1 MQWKRMFTT
10 DTYKNTYQYI
20 DTQKKYELIRTII
33 YFGISISLF
42 LAGYITT
49 KSNANLLTVVAV
61 LGCLPAS
68 KSLVSTIMFF
78 RFHSCDERTYQALK
92 ESSSQIDHLYDLIF
106 TTEKIN
112 FATSHA
118 AYRADCLILYAEQPL
133 DAQLL
138 ENHIQE
144 YMKRAAIKGVC
155 VKVYT
160 DLKKYTQRLE
170 QLIALERTEDKKA
183 KEVMQL
189 LREIT
194 L

>member
-10 DTYKNTYQYI
+10 DTYKNTYRYI

-78 RFHSCDERTYQALK
+78 RFHSCGERTYQALK
-92 ESSSQIDHLYDLIF
+92 EPSSQIDHLYDLIF
-106 TTEKIN
+106 TTEKTN
-112 FATSHA
+112 FATAHA
-118 AYRADCLILYAEQPL
+118 AYRADCLILYAEQSL
-133 DAQLL
+133 DTQLL
-138 ENHIQE
+138 EHHIQE
-144 YMKRAAIKGVC
+144 YMKRAAIQGVC